1 MDLLP
6 EIRKI
11 KKSSNNPSGIQEPR
25 LSHQGFKILSTWAE
39 FRDFQVCLEQGGCL
53 DRDSRIEEDPTLILE
68 PKTEFQAWLKGVSG
82 QGVYPSE
89 LRTDPRGIEIYRNCI
104 ELADCEDPSISRI
117 LSGSKQILMDSFD
130 AERYCSWLGGR
141 LPGPGY
147 ALWHHLQS
155 TDQVQRVWVNW
166 KGKTLLAS
174 YDSRNISL
182 EPEFSGELGKV
193 QCLWGTPQWN
203 LEEALKNWTRQL
215 MVRQQFDD
223 ALVYSRMLHIT
234 GYSRPRWPP
243 SSQDQKLD
251 PELTVRIWDETGN
264 LEDQTG
270 SLLSSVP
277 QWSAIPTRFQ
287 NELKRIGSEEFN
299 PPIVESSQG
308 LARVD
313 HNRLAEIN
321 SGIPKGKLYYE
332 LGLVKIQRPET
343 ESACLQ
349 GYRYARN
356 PIGRPF
362 TRGFQRCWDHPLKK
376 MISTS
381 FSFLSLKKA
390 SCSRIQIP
398 GQQIRSYNKLLQNR
412 SSLISQ
418 NRCIHPLWI

>member
-1 MDLLP
+1 M
-6 EIRKI
+6 
-11 KKSSNNPSGIQEPR
+11 
-25 LSHQGFKILSTWAE
+25 
-39 FRDFQVCLEQGGCL
+39 
-53 DRDSRIEEDPTLILE
+53 
-68 PKTEFQAWLKGVSG
+68 
-82 QGVYPSE
+82 
-89 LRTDPRGIEIYRNCI
+89 
-104 ELADCEDPSISRI
+104 
-117 LSGSKQILMDSFD
+117 
-130 AERYCSWLGGR
+130 
-141 LPGPGY
+141 
-147 ALWHHLQS
+147 
-155 TDQVQRVWVNW
+155 
-166 KGKTLLAS
+166 AS
-174 YDSRNISL
+174 
-182 EPEFSGELGKV
+182 
-193 QCLWGTPQWN
+193 
-203 LEEALKNWTRQL
+203 
-215 MVRQQFDD
+215 
-223 ALVYSRMLHIT
+223 
-234 GYSRPRWPP
+234 

-381 FSFLSLKKA
+381 FSFY
-390 SCSRIQIP
+390 P
-398 GQQIRSYNKLLQNR
+398 
-412 SSLISQ
+412 
-418 NRCIHPLWI
+418 

>member
-1 MDLLP
+1 MG
-6 EIRKI
+6 K
-11 KKSSNNPSGIQEPR
+11 
-25 LSHQGFKILSTWAE
+25 
-39 FRDFQVCLEQGGCL
+39 LE
-53 DRDSRIEEDPTLILE
+53 
-68 PKTEFQAWLKGVSG
+68 
-82 QGVYPSE
+82 
-89 LRTDPRGIEIYRNCI
+89 
-104 ELADCEDPSISRI
+104 
-117 LSGSKQILMDSFD
+117 
-130 AERYCSWLGGR
+130 
-141 LPGPGY
+141 
-147 ALWHHLQS
+147 
-155 TDQVQRVWVNW
+155 
-166 KGKTLLAS
+166 GKTLLAS
-174 YDSRNISL
+174 YDSQNISL

-270 SLLSSVP
+270 AFSHRSHNGQRSPPVFKTN
-277 QWSAIPTRFQ
+277 S
-287 NELKRIGSEEFN
+287 KRIGSEEFN

-308 LARVD
+308 WARVD

-362 TRGFQRCWDHPLKK
+362 TRGFQRYQDHPLKK
-376 MISTS
+376 DDLNQ
-381 FSFLSLKKA
+381 FLLFY
-390 SCSRIQIP
+390 P
-398 GQQIRSYNKLLQNR
+398 
-412 SSLISQ
+412 
-418 NRCIHPLWI
+418 

>member
-1 MDLLP
+1 M
-6 EIRKI
+6 
-11 KKSSNNPSGIQEPR
+11 
-25 LSHQGFKILSTWAE
+25 
-39 FRDFQVCLEQGGCL
+39 
-53 DRDSRIEEDPTLILE
+53 E

-117 LSGSKQILMDSFD
+117 LSGSKQVLMDSFD

-147 ALWHHLQS
+147 ALWHHLES

-203 LEEALKNWTRQL
+203 LEEALKTGPDNSWSGSSS
-215 MVRQQFDD
+215 MMHW
-223 ALVYSRMLHIT
+223 SRMLHIT
-234 GYSRPRWPP
+234 GSRWPP

-313 HNRLAEIN
+313 HNRLADSE
-321 SGIPKGKLYYE
+321 
-332 LGLVKIQRPET
+332 R
-343 ESACLQ
+343 
-349 GYRYARN
+349 
-356 PIGRPF
+356 
-362 TRGFQRCWDHPLKK
+362 
-376 MISTS
+376 
-381 FSFLSLKKA
+381 
-390 SCSRIQIP
+390 
-398 GQQIRSYNKLLQNR
+398 
-412 SSLISQ
+412 
-418 NRCIHPLWI
+418 